1 MRMIKRANSL
11 RTLQFDTFDNLRD
24 IEISYGTKL
33 DKKDIKK
40 YDKGHYKM
48 IHIQNVPYS
57 KYYVPCSTSEN
68 F

>member
-1 MRMIKRANSL
+1 MIKRAQETVYRHYNL
-11 RTLQFDTFDNLRD
+11 LAFDNLRD